1 MEAAETLQALLEL
14 ADAAGLEVRSVGLYA
29 QPAGEPAPTSAVCRV
44 RDALWVVLSAA
55 DPPVRQIE
63 VLAQALR
70 DHRGEWL
77 EDRWI
82 SPMLRDL
89 LQD

>member
-1 MEAAETLQALLEL
+1 MGVAEKMQALLEL
-14 ADAAGLEVRSVGLYA
+14 AHDADLEIRSVGLHS

-55 DPPVRQIE
+55 DPPTRQVE
-63 VLAQALR
+63 VLARALR

-82 SPMLRDL
+82 PPVLRDL